1 MKKTK
6 KDTPFLSSLAS
17 LGPDFEKILLIILR
31 SIHFR
36 CTLRKVL

>member
-6 KDTPFLSSLAS
+6 KDTPFLSSFAS
-17 LGPDFEKILLIILR
+17 LGLDFEKNLLIILR
-31 SIHFR
+31 SIHFQ